1 LVIFSA
7 NFYLGLFL
15 AIFLAIV
22 ELSTKGR
29 DKMAKF
35 QVTMMVEF
43 VGEIEADTPEEAES
57 LAIYDQTCM
66 YSGVDS
72 IEVDELEE
80 VE

>member
-1 LVIFSA
+1 
-7 NFYLGLFL
+7 
-15 AIFLAIV
+15 
-22 ELSTKGR
+22 
-29 DKMAKF
+29 MAKF